1 MERSDAAHAW
11 KRAREHQEA
20 GDSEREEQIYRQI
33 LEAEPTNI
41 EGHFRLGVLLQK
53 QDRRKQAEPCFRQVL
68 TLDPDHVAA
77 CIELSHLLLQ
87 ENKSTEAEA
96 YCRRAILAA
105 PDRVHAHHNL
115 GVALQ
120 QQGRLE
126 EAVECY
132 YHAIVLNPDIA
143 GAGSNSDK
151 QLVAQSY
158 NNLGIA
164 LKTLGQLD
172 AAIDCFNR
180 GLALSPNFP
189 QLHFNLGNALR
200 DRGRFNEA
208 IASYQRALEL
218 NPCYADAL
226 LNLGYLLH
234 LAEDRPDEALEA
246 YDRALQLKPDFA
258 EAHLNRGNV
267 LKDQSRVAEALDA
280 YDRALQVKPDLAEAQ
295 LNRGSVL
302 AGQARFTE
310 ALDAYQE
317 ALRVRPNW
325 GDAYSNYLFC
335 LNYDP
340 AQDDAALAEAHRLWG
355 ERHAPWPE
363 AFTTYPN
370 SRDPDKPLRVGL
382 MSADFGRHP
391 VGFFLDRVLAAAT
404 SGAQYICYAERPRRR
419 EDKLTDRLRAH
430 ACAWRPTI
438 GVPDRQLAELIRA
451 DGIDIL
457 TDLAG
462 HTAGNRLGCFRF
474 RPAPVQ
480 VHWAGYCHSI
490 PLMDYSI
497 WDPIQLPVSQ
507 ERWFV
512 ERIVRL
518 PDVRWCYAAPDYAPA
533 VSDPPVLQRGYVTF
547 GSFNTLAKINSAVI
561 DLWLRVLEAVPRS
574 RLLLSWPTLG
584 DPNERA
590 RLASAFSERGL
601 DLCRLELRQGAR
613 EHAGVLGEY
622 SEVDIA
628 LDPFPFSG
636 CLTTCEALWMGL
648 PVVTWPHSRPVS
660 RQSQAFLT
668 AIGRTEWVA
677 RDAADYVQ
685 IAASLAADSDRLVAL
700 RREQRARMAAS
711 PLCDG
716 PRFAR
721 NLEEIYRTIWRT
733 FTAGAA
739 PLPTVSNLLGE
750 ASRMPRNNKA
760 KYPMQ
765 SLPE

>member
-1 MERSDAAHAW
+1 MERYDAAHAW
-11 KRAREHQEA
+11 KCAREHQEA
-20 GDSEREEQIYRQI
+20 GHLEREEQIYRQI

-53 QDRRKQAEPCFRQVL
+53 QDRRKQAESCFRQVL

-77 CIELSHLLLQ
+77 CINLSHLLLQ
-87 ENKSTEAEA
+87 ENKSAEAED
-96 YCRRAILAA
+96 YCRRAIVAA
-105 PDRVHAHHNL
+105 PGRADAHYNL

-126 EAVECY
+126 EAVSCY
-132 YHAIVLNPDIA
+132 YHAIILNPNIA
-143 GAGSNSDK
+143 GAGSNSDN
-151 QLVAQSY
+151 QPVAQSY

-180 GLALSPNFP
+180 GLALSPNFA

-200 DRGRFNEA
+200 DRGRFKEA

-218 NPCYADAL
+218 NPGDADVL

-234 LAEDRPDEALEA
+234 LAEDRLDDALDA

-267 LKDQSRVAEALDA
+267 LRDQSRLAEALDA
-280 YDRALQVKPDLAEAQ
+280 YDRALQLKSDLAEAH
-295 LNRGSVL
+295 LIRGNVL
-302 AGQARFTE
+302 MDQARLTE

-317 ALRVRPNW
+317 ALRLRPNW
-325 GDAYSNYLFC
+325 GDAYRNYLFC
-335 LNYDP
+335 LNFDP

-355 ERHAPWPE
+355 ERHAPLPE

-370 SRDPDKPLRVGL
+370 SRDPDRPLRVGL
-382 MSADFGRHP
+382 VSADFGRHP

-404 SGAQYICYAERPRRR
+404 GGVQYICYAERLR
-419 EDKLTDRLRAH
+419 EDKLTERLRAH

-497 WDPIQLPVSQ
+497 WDPIQVPVSQ

-547 GSFNTLAKINSAVI
+547 GSFNNLAKVNGAVI

-574 RLLLSWPTLG
+574 RLLLSWPTLA

-590 RLASAFSERGL
+590 RLASAFSGRGL
-601 DLCRLELRQGAR
+601 DLCRLELRRGSR

-660 RQSQAFLT
+660 RQSQTLLT

-677 RDAADYVQ
+677 RDAGNYVQ

-716 PRFAR
+716 PGFAR
-721 NLEEIYRTIWRT
+721 NLEEIYRTIWRA
-733 FTAGAA
+733 FVA
-739 PLPTVSNLLGE
+739 GE
-750 ASRMPRNNKA
+750 APRRIEVA
-760 KYPMQ
+760 DGIY
-765 SLPE
+765 

>member
-1 MERSDAAHAW
+1 MARHDVAHAW

-20 GDSEREEQIYRQI
+20 GDSEREEQTYRQI

-53 QDRRKQAEPCFRQVL
+53 QGRRKQAEACFRQVL

-77 CIELSHLLLQ
+77 CIELTYLLLQ
-87 ENKSTEAEA
+87 GDKSTEAEA
-96 YCRRAILAA
+96 CCRHAIVAA
-105 PDRVHAHHNL
+105 PDRVDAHYNL

-132 YHAIVLNPDIA
+132 YHAIVLSPDSA
-143 GAGSNSDK
+143 GAGSTSDR

-164 LKTLGQLD
+164 LKTLGHLA

-180 GLALSPNFP
+180 GLALSPDFP
-189 QLHFNLGNALR
+189 QLHFNLGNALT
-200 DRGRFNEA
+200 DRGRLEEA
-208 IASYQRALEL
+208 VASYQRAVEL
-218 NPCYADAL
+218 NPGNTDAL
-226 LNLGYLLH
+226 LNLGYVLH
-234 LAEDRPDEALEA
+234 LGQDRLDEALDA
-246 YDRALQLKPDFA
+246 YDRALQLNPGFA
-258 EAHLNRGNV
+258 GAHLSRGDV

-280 YDRALQVKPDLAEAQ
+280 YDRALQLKSDLAEAH

-302 AGQARFTE
+302 AGQARLAE

-317 ALRVRPNW
+317 ALRLRPNW

-355 ERHAPWPE
+355 ERHAPLPE

-370 SRDPDKPLRVGL
+370 SRDPDRPLRVGL
-382 MSADFGRHP
+382 VSADFGRHP

-404 SGAQYICYAERPRRR
+404 SGVQYICYSERPRRR
-419 EDKLTDRLRAH
+419 EDKLTERLRAH
-430 ACAWRPTI
+430 ACAWRSTI
-438 GVPDRQLAELIRA
+438 GVPDRRLAELIRA
-451 DGIDIL
+451 DNIDIL

-497 WDPIQLPVSQ
+497 WDPIQVPVGH

-518 PDVRWCYAAPDYAPA
+518 PDVRWCYAAPDYAPV
-533 VSDPPVLQRGYVTF
+533 VSDPPVLQRGHITF
-547 GSFNTLAKINSAVI
+547 GSFNNPVKLNSAVI

-574 RLLLSWPTLG
+574 RLLLSWPTLA

-590 RLASAFSERGL
+590 RLAGAFSGRGL
-601 DLCRLELRQGAR
+601 DLCRLELRRGSR

-648 PVVTWPHSRPVS
+648 PVVTWPQSRPVS

-677 RDAADYVQ
+677 RDAANYVQ
-685 IAASLAADSDRLVAL
+685 IAASLAAGTDRLVAL
-700 RREQRARMAAS
+700 RRAQRARMAAS

-721 NLEEIYRTIWRT
+721 NLEEIYRAIWRA
-733 FTAGAA
+733 FAA
-739 PLPTVSNLLGE
+739 GE
-750 ASRMPRNNKA
+750 APRRIEAADVIDQSR
-760 KYPMQ
+760 
-765 SLPE
+765 